1 MAKRK
6 FHLTTVQNQELQAA
20 YHQSKDAGE
29 KMRYQAVRLYGN
41 SYPVAEVLEISGCS
55 RRRLLAWSR
64 AYQQYGIGG
73 LIDGRVGGNSAKLSA
88 EQIEAI
94 QGKLHLYRPN
104 QLLRTDEY
112 SGNGEFWGTGELA
125 ILLQREYQVVY
136 RSANSYRNLLRKCEF
151 SRQRPAQQYKS
162 RHEGKVATFEEELE
176 KNCSMWRKLHP
187 IQ

>member
-1 MAKRK
+1 MTKRK
-6 FHLTTVQNQELQAA
+6 FHLSTEQNQELQAA

-41 SYPVAEVLEISGCS
+41 NYPVEEVIEISGCS

-64 AYQQYGIGG
+64 DYQRNRIGG

-94 QGKLHLYRPN
+94 QRKLHLYRPN
-104 QLLRTDEY
+104 QILRTDEY
-112 SGNGEFWGTGELA
+112 SGNGEFWGTRELA
-125 ILLQREYQVVY
+125 ILLKRDYQVVY
-136 RSANSYRNLLRKCEF
+136 RSANSYRNLLRQCEL

-162 RHEGKVATFEEELE
+162 RNELKVATFEEALE
-176 KNCSMWRKLHP
+176 KNF
-187 IQ
+187 